1 MRLVGNGASC
11 PTVIEGTAKTIE
23 GRRMYK
29 LASRLLRVALIVLL
43 LGTVLAQVLV
53 RLLASQQATIAP
65 EVAYLEV
72 PYSVAAILFIGCV
85 QVALLVVW
93 RLLALVDGEV
103 IFTRRAVRWVDVMA
117 ACAAVATIL
126 GAGVLVHM
134 LSFVPGGGGPMIY
147 FVAAAATGAL
157 ASLLLIVVVR
167 GVLESAIADGADAPV
182 MI

>member
-1 MRLVGNGASC
+1 
-11 PTVIEGTAKTIE
+11 
-23 GRRMYK
+23 MYK

-43 LGTVLAQVLV
+43 LGAVLAQVLV
-53 RLLASQQATIAP
+53 RVLASQQATMNP

-85 QVALLVVW
+85 QIALLVVW

-103 IFTRRAVRWVDVMA
+103 IFTSRAVRWVDVMV
-117 ACAAVATIL
+117 ACAAFATIL
-126 GAGVLVHM
+126 SAGVLVHM
-134 LSFVPGGGGPMIY
+134 LGFVPGGGGPMSY

-157 ASLLLIVVVR
+157 ASALLIVVVR
-167 GVLESAIADGADAPV
+167 GVLESAITVRTGAPV